1 MAIYV
6 IREYVYVY
14 FGLVIVLK
22 DAKMVLFRLM
32 FGYMSLN

>member
-6 IREYVYVY
+6 VREYMYVY

-22 DAKMVLFRLM
+22 DAKMV
-32 FGYMSLN
+32 FGLSSMLPVQAI